1 MAKRL
6 TQNKAIIDYVSNHD
20 GLTALEAFTK
30 LGIVNL
36 TARIHELE
44 VRGYVFSKYMEEVPS
59 RYNNT
64 TRVTRYRLI
73 GKESNVKG

>member
-1 MAKRL
+1 MAKRM
-6 TQNKAIIDYVSNHD
+6 TQTKAIIDYCSKHD

-30 LGIVNL
+30 LGVVNL

-59 RYNNT
+59 RYCDV

-73 GKESNVKG
+73 GKEQESNG